1 MREEVAGTHQ
11 GREVGKDGEV
21 QSTCRVCRAKPKPD
35 ESASVPEG
43 MDVVVEAD

>member
-11 GREVGKDGEV
+11 GREAGKDGEV
-21 QSTCRVCRAKPKPD
+21 QSTCLVYRARPEPD
-35 ESASVPEG
+35 ESASVPKG